1 MSKQMGSS
9 KWFMWNVAVQGDNL
23 ISIIFPKTIML
34 GEQFEDLRKDPKFEG
49 LVNDLEKLGFEYLKT
64 WINSNSDIIE
74 ILNKEK

>member
-1 MSKQMGSS
+1 MG
-9 KWFMWNVAVQGDNL
+9 VEDAIENL
-23 ISIIFPKTIML
+23 EASNQKLKVDLEQL

-49 LVNDLEKLGFEYLKT
+49 LVDDLEKLAFAYLTT

>member
-1 MSKQMGSS
+1 MGVEDEIEKLEASN
-9 KWFMWNVAVQGDNL
+9 KKLKVDLNL
-23 ISIIFPKTIML
+23 T

-49 LVNDLEKLGFEYLKT
+49 LVDDLEKLGFAYLTT

>member
-1 MSKQMGSS
+1 MGVEDAIEKLEASNQ
-9 KWFMWNVAVQGDNL
+9 KLKVDLEQ
-23 ISIIFPKTIML
+23 L

-49 LVNDLEKLGFEYLKT
+49 LVDDLEKLAFVYLTT